1 MRDFGAQIQQTCRF
15 AARYRRCG
23 RVEGPAFRACPF
35 LHDRG
40 HRERRARIGFPCVG
54 VRRGLRR
61 ADGRRTG
68 LLARAVVVIDKAGRV
83 VYTELVPE
91 ITEEPDYDK
100 AVEAVKAN

>member
-15 AARYRRCG
+15 AARYVVG

-40 HRERRARIGFPCVG
+40 IETSCPHRFPCVG
-54 VRRGLRR
+54 VRRGLQR
-61 ADGRRTG
+61 ADGRT
-68 LLARAVVVIDKAGRV
+68 AGRPAGACRRGDRQGGQGGV
-83 VYTELVPE
+83 RTELVPE